1 MINDDLSKDEW
12 CEKFCEITATYDI
25 HIFRKLIRHFCLRLI
40 YNEKAAMSKSSSSA
54 LLVSIHDVKPNKEN
68 IKQQSSSMIDN
79 QSNIE
84 SFDNESV
91 VDEDDIDESSS
102 NSNNYSSAND
112 SSSEDND
119 FDVYSNQ
126 FIIKSKHT
134 NNEQTYACDPIIY
147 HLLNHD
153 RIYTH
158 NTNSDPKKEYYNK
171 KYSDDQ
177 ILAINEF
184 KRNILSF
191 ISEFNIK
198 KLRN

>member
-25 HIFRKLIRHFCLRLI
+25 HIFRKLIHQFCLRLK
-40 YNEKAAMSKSSSSA
+40 YNEKSAMSKSSSS
-54 LLVSIHDVKPNKEN
+54 LISIHDGKPNKEN

-84 SFDNESV
+84 LFDNESV

-126 FIIKSKHT
+126 FIIKSKHK
-134 NNEQTYACDPIIY
+134 NNEQTYACDPMIY
-147 HLLNHD
+147 HLLND
-153 RIYTH
+153 DCISTH

-171 KYSDDQ
+171 KYGNNQ